1 MLTSLGITRNNLLI
15 DARFEVL
22 AATTAKNIIFW
33 YVKPCDLV
41 VVDRRIG

>member
-1 MLTSLGITRNNLLI
+1 VLTSLGITRNDVLI

-22 AATTAKNIIFW
+22 PTITAKNIIFW

-41 VVDRRIG
+41 EVYRRFG